1 MRIMFHSEEYIDGT
15 GEIPTNF
22 RVAEAV
28 INLANND
35 DRIDAAT
42 VAKMILLQIDAKKCG
57 ADKYAELKE
66 RR

>member
-1 MRIMFHSEEYIDGT
+1 MRIMFHLEEYIDDT

-42 VAKMILLQIDAKKCG
+42 VAKMILLQIDAKKG
-57 ADKYAELKE
+57 GE
-66 RR
+66 